1 MMAMQVGGFFGFLVL
16 VADIWAI
23 LNVVQSRG
31 TNVNKLLWVLGILFL
46 PVLGFVLWLVFGP
59 RGENL

>member
-1 MMAMQVGGFFGFLVL
+1 MMSMQVGGFFGFLVL

-31 TNVNKLLWVLGILFL
+31 TNPNKLLWVLAILFL
-46 PVLGFVLWLVFGP
+46 PVLGFFLWLFFGP
-59 RGENL
+59 RGSNV

>member
-1 MMAMQVGGFFGFLVL
+1 MSIQVGGFFGFLVL

-31 TNVNKLLWVLGILFL
+31 TNMNKLLWVLAILFL
-46 PVLGFVLWLVFGP
+46 PVLGFIIWLIFGP
-59 RGENL
+59 RGQSA